1 MLALASP
8 FALTRRWARRSA
20 AVLALALLAHP
31 ALAETATC
39 AKGTSAL
46 PALERSGKLAEAERE
61 AAQVPNG
68 EGRFYRV
75 ERPGVAP
82 SFLYGTMHL
91 SDPRVLTLPPE
102 ARAAFDAASG
112 MLIETTDALN
122 QAAMAKALLARPD
135 LTTLPG
141 GQTLEALV
149 PADEMARLR
158 PELDARAM
166 PLAAIRTLQP
176 WFLATQLLVAP
187 CEMERMKSGAKVLD
201 LALATEAREA
211 GKPLMGLESAT
222 EQLEALASLPLDLQA
237 DNLVATLDLMDR
249 LPDLFET
256 MTELYLT
263 DRIALIEP
271 ATSALAP
278 TGTDEARSIEV
289 TQRFDEAVVHKRNA
303 VMSERLGPLLQRG
316 GLFVTV
322 GALHL
327 PGETGLVESL
337 RRAGWSVTRLP

>member
-1 MLALASP
+1 MFALASP
-8 FALTRRWARRSA
+8 RPLLRRSA
-20 AVLALALLAHP
+20 ALVAFALLAFP
-31 ALAETATC
+31 AQAETSTC

-46 PALERSGKLAEAERE
+46 PALEQSGKLAEAERE
-61 AAQVPNG
+61 AAEVPNG

-75 ERPGVAP
+75 ERANVAP

-91 SDPRVLTLPPE
+91 SDPRVLTLPPK
-102 ARAAFDAASG
+102 ARAAFEAASG
-112 MLIETTDALN
+112 MVVETTDALD
-122 QAAMAKALLARPD
+122 QAVMAKVLLSRPD
-135 LTTLPG
+135 LTTLPA
-141 GQTLEALV
+141 GQTLDTLV
-149 PADEMARLR
+149 PADEMARLQ
-158 PELDARAM
+158 PELEARAM

-187 CEMERMKSGAKVLD
+187 CEMERMRSGAQVLD
-201 LALATEAREA
+201 LALAGEAREA
-211 GKPLMGLESAT
+211 GKPLMGLESAA
-222 EQLEALASLPLDLQA
+222 EQLEALASLPLDLQV
-237 DNLVATLDLMDR
+237 DNLVATLDLVDR

-256 MTELYLT
+256 MTELYLS
-263 DRIALIEP
+263 DRISLIEP

-278 TGTDEARSIEV
+278 SGTDDARSIEV

-316 GLFVTV
+316 GLFVAV

-337 RRAGWSVTRLP
+337 RRAGWSVTRIP